1 MMINSSYSS
10 SKINK
15 TMKREIILSKNGK
28 TGFRSDSFKNLSVRL
43 PEKHTTFTWSSSSW
57 THLRDQSPFPKGSE
71 EVLSWHGGRWGC
83 HSRTPA
89 SCSVVSPFSI
99 LLLQQIVGALHRDR
113 LVTRM
118 RSFPAANS
126 VKKLFVTRCCASE
139 SSFQSVIEDGAQK
152 VCLIIQKIFFCCCF
166 VFKYSYLFRFSM
178 LMEIFLGKLLR
189 TQGGDSWLGVSE
201 GLGKGF
207 PSHVLFN
214 SYSLPSVPLCIP
226 FK

>member
-1 MMINSSYSS
+1 M
-10 SKINK
+10 
-15 TMKREIILSKNGK
+15 
-28 TGFRSDSFKNLSVRL
+28 
-43 PEKHTTFTWSSSSW
+43 PEKHTTFTGSSSTW

-71 EVLSWHGGRWGC
+71 ELLCWHSHLPPRHGC
-83 HSRTPA
+83 TRA

-152 VCLIIQKIFFCCCF
+152 VCLIIQKIFFCCCV
-166 VFKYSYLFRFSM
+166 VFKYFYLFRFSM
-178 LMEIFLGKLLR
+178 LMKIFLGKLLR

-207 PSHVLFN
+207 PA
-214 SYSLPSVPLCIP
+214 PSA
-226 FK
+226 F